1 MPSMQPSLID
11 RLQKI
16 QVAAPES
23 LPDFPKYAVEEMD
36 SMKVEFGTKHLGHR
50 YLDVWNGDQ
59 SWIVWFLKHYSQS
72 VKTAHRLMV
81 YYIECKIERAEL
93 EGKQVL
99 MTVPATSSPMT
110 SSVAHGKPLHTQ
122 AKAKA
127 KSAPMPC
134 QEIPIEHPELQ
145 GWEMDD
151 VELFEDMGAQIER
164 SQMEARMNNME
175 NAINSILLHLEQMA
189 PAPQHMSASNTESQ

>member
-1 MPSMQPSLID
+1 MPPMQPSLIE

-16 QVAAPES
+16 QVTAPES
-23 LPDFPKYAVEEMD
+23 LPDLPKHTVEEMD
-36 SMKVEFGTKHLGHR
+36 GMKVDFGTKHLGRR

-59 SWIVWFLKHYSQS
+59 SWIMWFLKHYSQS
-72 VKTAHRLMV
+72 VKTSHRLMV
-81 YYIECKIERAEL
+81 HYIECKIECAEI
-93 EGKQVL
+93 EGKQVM
-99 MTVPATSSPMT
+99 MTVPTSSSPKP
-110 SSVAHGKPLHTQ
+110 SSMAHGKPLHT
-122 AKAKA
+122 KAKA

-164 SQMEARMNNME
+164 SQMEARLNTME

-189 PAPQHMSASNTESQ
+189 PAHQHLSASNNECQ